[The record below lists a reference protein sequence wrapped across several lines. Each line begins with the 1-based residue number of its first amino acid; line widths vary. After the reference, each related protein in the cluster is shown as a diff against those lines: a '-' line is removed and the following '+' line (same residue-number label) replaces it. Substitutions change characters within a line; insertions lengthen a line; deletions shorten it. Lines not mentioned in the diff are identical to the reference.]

1 LQNGGPILQ
10 SSSWKRFAVLSIV
23 IAMLAIVVLASSVVL
38 YVAFPH
44 RGVEVPH
51 VPWLGETMSRVVNL
65 FPTLQRRGE

>member
-1 LQNGGPILQ
+1 
-10 SSSWKRFAVLSIV
+10 VLSIV